1 MGSSVNIWKLC
12 LFQRKHFSVSQY
24 NILPSR
30 LLGTSTSNF
39 ATEKVETEISPVDDA
54 LEDLR
59 KPELSEQEILQKRF
73 KARLPERIYRKHILK
88 EPVPIESKY
97 DYQRYRLRG
106 YYARFG
112 QESKL
117 NPGICWPTREEM
129 LETMKYDEI
138 FEPSLQERIQNVES
152 KILEEEKRKKEVE
165 DEVDKNMAN
174 LDKWISDYYAKI
186 ERKEKKTEELK
197 QQRER
202 LVEEISE
209 YLGYDIDPRDPR
221 FKEAVEQRDKE
232 KKKAMKLKKQQESYD
247 KMIEKLRKIA
257 ESK

>member
-1 MGSSVNIWKLC
+1 MGSAVNVWKLC
-12 LFQRKHFSVSQY
+12 QFPSKNWTASRF
-24 NILPSR
+24 NILPVR
-30 LLGTSTSNF
+30 HLGTSLPKF
-39 ATEKVETEISPVDDA
+39 ATEKVETEVSTVDDI

-73 KARLPERIYRKHILK
+73 KARLPERIYRKHLLTQ
-88 EPVPIESKY
+88 PVPLEAKY
-97 DYQRYRLRG
+97 DYKMHRLRR

-112 QESKL
+112 EESNL
-117 NPGICWPTREEM
+117 NPGICWPSKEEM
-129 LETMKYDEI
+129 LEIIKYDEI
-138 FEPSLQERIQNVES
+138 FEPTLQERIQNVES
-152 KILEEEKRKKEVE
+152 KRLEEENRKKAVE
-165 DEVDKNMAN
+165 YEVDKNMAN
-174 LDKWISDYYAKI
+174 LDKLISDYHAKI
-186 ERKEKKTEELK
+186 EKKEKKAEELK

-232 KKKAMKLKKQQESYD
+232 KKKAIKLKKQQESYD